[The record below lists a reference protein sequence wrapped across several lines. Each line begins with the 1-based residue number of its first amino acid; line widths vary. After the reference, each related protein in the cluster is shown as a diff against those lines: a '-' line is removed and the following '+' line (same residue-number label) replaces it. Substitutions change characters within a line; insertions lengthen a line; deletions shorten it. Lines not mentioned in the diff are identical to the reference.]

1 MEIAVNITP
10 SFSSPCFTDK
20 ETAEGRLV
28 IKKKIETQSLIY
40 IIRFNMSSFNFSS
53 STTLCIG

>member
-1 MEIAVNITP
+1 MEIAVNITSAFP
-10 SFSSPCFTDK
+10 APRLTNK
-20 ETAEGRLV
+20 KTAEGRLV
-28 IKKKIETQSLIY
+28 IENEIQTQSLIY